1 MRIGIIGAG
10 QLGRMLAL
18 AGYPL
23 GLRFTFLDKTAD
35 TPGGQLA
42 EIITGDLDDPALLK
56 QLAEQCA
63 CLTFDWENVPV
74 EPLKQLGPDVPIMP
88 PLNALETGQ
97 DRLAEKQLFAE
108 LGIPT
113 ADYAAVNS
121 LAELTEAAGKLGY
134 PCLLK
139 TRRMG
144 YDGKGQ
150 HLLGSERDL
159 AAAWEALGGNALI
172 LEQFVN
178 FDYEVS
184 QIAARSTQ
192 GETGYY
198 PLARNAHKNGI
209 LHYSIAPWSEPQLE
223 SQARDFL
230 GRMLEHF
237 AYAGILTVEFFVC
250 GKRLIANEMAPR
262 VHNSGH
268 WTIEG
273 AHTSQFENH
282 LRAILGLPLGDASAR
297 GHSAMLNLLGS
308 MPVLPS
314 LLQLPGLHVHDYG
327 KSPRPLRKVGHCTL
341 VCETA
346 SARDAG
352 LQDLLG
358 LAPSA
363 AG

>member
-1 MRIGIIGAG
+1 M
-10 QLGRMLAL
+10 AL

-42 EIITGDLDDPALLK
+42 DIITGDFDDSALLQ
-56 QLAEQCA
+56 QLAGQCT
-63 CLTFDWENVPV
+63 CVTFDWENVPV
-74 EPLKQLGPDVPIMP
+74 EPLKKLGPDVNILP
-88 PLNALETGQ
+88 PLLALQTGQ

-113 ADYAAVNS
+113 TAYAAVDS
-121 LAELTEAAGKLGY
+121 LAELTGAADTLGY

-150 HLLGSERDL
+150 QLLRSADDL
-159 AAAWEALGGNALI
+159 APAWHALGGTPLI

-184 QIAARSTQ
+184 QVAARSTR
-192 GETGYY
+192 GEAGYY
-198 PLARNAHKNGI
+198 PLARNVHKDGI
-209 LHYSIAPWSEPQLE
+209 LHYSIAPWSEPELE
-223 SQARDFL
+223 AQARKYL
-230 GRMLEHF
+230 ERMLEHF
-237 AYAGILTVEFFVC
+237 GYAGILTVEFFVC
-250 GKRLIANEMAPR
+250 GQQLIANEMAPR

-282 LRAILGLPLGDASAR
+282 LRAILGMPLGDTSAR
-297 GHSAMLNLLGS
+297 GHSVMVNLLGS
-308 MPVLPS
+308 MPRLS
-314 LLQLPGLHVHDYG
+314 SMLQVPGLHVHDYG
-327 KSPRPLRKVGHCTL
+327 KTPRPLRKVGHCTL
-341 VCETA
+341 VCDTGD
-346 SARDAG
+346 ARDAG
-352 LQDLLG
+352 LQDLLQ
-358 LAPSA
+358 LALSETA
-363 AG
+363 

>member
-1 MRIGIIGAG
+1 MRIGILGAG
-10 QLGRMLAL
+10 QLGRMMAL

-42 EIITGDLDDPALLK
+42 DIVTGDFDDPALLRE
-56 QLAEQCA
+56 LAGQCA

-74 EPLKQLGPDVPIMP
+74 EPLKKLGPEVKILP
-88 PLNALETGQ
+88 PLTALETGQ

-113 ADYAAVNS
+113 ADYAAVDS

-150 HLLGSERDL
+150 HMLRSAADLGP
-159 AAAWEALGGNALI
+159 AWDALGGTALI

-184 QIAARSTQ
+184 QVAARSTK

-198 PLARNAHKNGI
+198 PLARNVHKDGI
-209 LHYSIAPWSEPQLE
+209 LDYSIAPWSEPNLE
-223 SQARDFL
+223 LRAREYL
-230 GRMLEHF
+230 ERMLMHF
-237 AYAGILTVEFFVC
+237 GYAGILTVEFFVC
-250 GKRLIANEMAPR
+250 GQQLIANEMAPR

-282 LRAILGLPLGDASAR
+282 LRAILGMPLGDTSAR
-297 GHSAMLNLLGS
+297 GHSAMINLLGS
-308 MPVLPS
+308 MPRLS
-314 LLQLPGLHVHDYG
+314 SMLQVPGLHVHDYG
-327 KSPRPLRKVGHCTL
+327 KTPRPQRKVGHCTL
-341 VCETA
+341 IRDTPD
-346 SARDAG
+346 ARDAE
-352 LQDLLG
+352 LKDLLD
-358 LAPSA
+358 LRLSVTA
-363 AG
+363 